1 MRDGQ
6 APGKPAAVLSAAR
19 SSAEAQ
25 EQSLPQQRAEQAV
38 PVAPEW
44 FPQRQESLRRLV
56 QALVRPAGPVL
67 HELSARRA
75 PEG

>member
-44 FPQRQESLRRLV
+44 FPERQGSLRRLV
-56 QALVRPAGPVL
+56 QARPAGPVL